1 MKRTAKRDRRT
12 RRDQRRKTMKRAVRK
27 SQRKSQRRNTMRR
40 KTKRNK
46 RTQQGG
52 MNRLDSAIR
61 KRKETRTKKKKQ
73 TDQVL
78 KSELM
83 KRLSAASQSLQMA
96 NEAGFDRRTLDTL
109 QREVKG
115 IEFELLQATDGKVI
129 PTFQDTIRSGSL
141 DVLDTVGAVGDVA
154 YGMRDEAM
162 MMSRNKIQQLMN
174 SFRRGRQMVVDYAAG
189 KGVQA
194 TQKMTENA
202 IMLLGALKQMD
213 VYLKSLQSPPEKP
226 PPLLLED
233 RPQPPQ

>member
-12 RRDQRRKTMKRAVRK
+12 KRNQRRKTMRRAV
-27 SQRKSQRRNTMRR
+27 RKSQRRNTMRR

-52 MNRLDSAIR
+52 MNRFSSAIS
-61 KRKETRTKKKKQ
+61 KRKETRAKKKKQ

-96 NEAGFDRRTLDTL
+96 NEAGFDPRTLDTL

-115 IEFELLQATDGKVI
+115 IEFELLKQTDGKVI
-129 PTFQDTIRSGSL
+129 PTFQDTMHSRSL

-154 YGMRDEAM
+154 YEMRDEAL
-162 MMSRNKIQQLMN
+162 MMSRNKMQELMD

-213 VYLKSLQSPPEKP
+213 VYLKSLQSSNKIKP
-226 PPLLLED
+226 QLMIED

>member
-1 MKRTAKRDRRT
+1 MKRTARRDRRS
-12 RRDQRRKTMKRAVRK
+12 QRKSQKRKTMRRVVRK
-27 SQRKSQRRNTMRR
+27 SQRKSQRRNTTRR
-40 KTKRNK
+40 QPERNK

-52 MNRLDSAIR
+52 MYRLGSAIS
-61 KRKETRTKKKKQ
+61 KRKETRAKKKKQ

-96 NEAGFDRRTLDTL
+96 NEAGFDPRTLDTL

-115 IEFELLQATDGKVI
+115 IEFELLKQTDGKAI
-129 PTFQDTIRSGSL
+129 PTFQDTMHSRSL
-141 DVLDTVGAVGDVA
+141 DVLDTVGAVGGIA
-154 YGMRDEAM
+154 YEMRDEAM
-162 MMSRNKIQQLMN
+162 MMSRNKMQELMD

-194 TQKMTENA
+194 TQKMAQNA

-213 VYLKSLQSPPEKP
+213 VYLKSLQSSNKINPQFMI
-226 PPLLLED
+226 ED
-233 RPQPPQ
+233 RPPQ